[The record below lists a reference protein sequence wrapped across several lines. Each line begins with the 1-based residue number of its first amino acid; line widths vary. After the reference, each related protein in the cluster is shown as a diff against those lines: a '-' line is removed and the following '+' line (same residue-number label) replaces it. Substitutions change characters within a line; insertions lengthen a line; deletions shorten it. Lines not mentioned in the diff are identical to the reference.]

1 LSVVLQRNEKSRP
14 FWVAP
19 SLTPHRAANRPNI
32 SCISCISCEIEKI
45 KSKHKIKHEKTILKL
60 QEKICR
66 FEVEK
71 VEITRSNET
80 TRKSIT
86 ELQAVMAELAR
97 EKQNHEALKATF
109 NHLKNFFNWDYKS
122 ISTRVAALYIGLVT
136 WVGEFYFLYNT
147 QTLLYFS

>member
-1 LSVVLQRNEKSRP
+1 
-14 FWVAP
+14 
-19 SLTPHRAANRPNI
+19 
-32 SCISCISCEIEKI
+32 
-45 KSKHKIKHEKTILKL
+45 
-60 QEKICR
+60 
-66 FEVEK
+66 
-71 VEITRSNET
+71 
-80 TRKSIT
+80 
-86 ELQAVMAELAR
+86 MAELAR